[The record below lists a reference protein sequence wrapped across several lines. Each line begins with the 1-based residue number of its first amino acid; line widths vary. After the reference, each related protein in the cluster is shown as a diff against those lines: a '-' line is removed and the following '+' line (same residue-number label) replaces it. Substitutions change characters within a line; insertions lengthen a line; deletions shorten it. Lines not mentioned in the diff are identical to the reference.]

1 MFHHKSI
8 KRFGI
13 EGTLYDEA
21 DVDRLKREYLAL
33 VVLQMKANGYV
44 PRADIDPDFT
54 VSYLG
59 PRAGFQFQMSVYGVY
74 VGKRKAQQL
83 DRLYGYKPQYV
94 NKAVGRDKKTRAS
107 GTT

>member
-21 DVDRLKREYLAL
+21 HIERLKIEYTAL
-33 VVLQMKANGYV
+33 LVLQMKSEGYV
-44 PRADIDPDFT
+44 VRADIDPDFT
-54 VSYLG
+54 IFYNGTRGGYSFKL
-59 PRAGFQFQMSVYGVY
+59 SIYGVY
-74 VGKRKAQQL
+74 LGKKRAQEV
-83 DRLYGYKPQYV
+83 DRMYGYKPQYA
-94 NKAVGRDKKTRAS
+94 KKPIEDKQKKTT